1 MLRLL
6 LLRIN
11 RKFAATYRIKFGYGK
26 LTKQEEEVMLQVWRL
41 NNCTIKDILQQLEEP
56 KPPYTTIASVM
67 NNLKR
72 KGYLVAKQHGLVY
85 HFTPKIA
92 QTDYKADF
100 MSNFVGN
107 YFKNSFREMVSFFA
121 KKDKISPEDL
131 RDIISEIEKGKD
143 TE

>member
-1 MLRLL
+1 ME
-6 LLRIN
+6 
-11 RKFAATYRIKFGYGK
+11 K

-92 QTDYKADF
+92 QTDYKAEF

-121 KKDKISPEDL
+121 TKDKISPEDL

>member
-1 MLRLL
+1 ME
-6 LLRIN
+6 
-11 RKFAATYRIKFGYGK
+11 K

-72 KGYLVAKQHGLVY
+72 KGYLVAKQHGFVY

>member
-1 MLRLL
+1 ME
-6 LLRIN
+6 
-11 RKFAATYRIKFGYGK
+11 K

-92 QTDYKADF
+92 QIDYKADF

>member
-1 MLRLL
+1 ME
-6 LLRIN
+6 
-11 RKFAATYRIKFGYGK
+11 K

-41 NNCTIKDILQQLEEP
+41 GNCTTKDILQQLEEP
-56 KPPYTTIASVM
+56 KPPYTTVASVM

-72 KGYLVAKQHGLVY
+72 KGYIAAKQHGLVY
-85 HFTPKIA
+85 HFKS
-92 QTDYKADF
+92 DF

-121 KKDKISPEDL
+121 KEDKISPEDL
-131 RDIISEIEKGKD
+131 KDIISEIERGKD

>member
-1 MLRLL
+1 ME
-6 LLRIN
+6 
-11 RKFAATYRIKFGYGK
+11 K

-72 KGYLVAKQHGLVY
+72 KGYLVAKHMVWYIISHQ
-85 HFTPKIA
+85 KIA

-107 YFKNSFREMVSFFA
+107 YFKNSFREMVFVFR
-121 KKDKISPEDL
+121 KK
-131 RDIISEIEKGKD
+131 R
-143 TE
+143 

>member
-1 MLRLL
+1 ME
-6 LLRIN
+6 
-11 RKFAATYRIKFGYGK
+11 K

-85 HFTPKIA
+85 HFTQKIA

>member
-11 RKFAATYRIKFGYGK
+11 RKFAATYRIKIWIWKK

-72 KGYLVAKQHGLVY
+72 KGYLVAKQHGLV
-85 HFTPKIA
+85 
-92 QTDYKADF
+92 
-100 MSNFVGN
+100 
-107 YFKNSFREMVSFFA
+107 
-121 KKDKISPEDL
+121 
-131 RDIISEIEKGKD
+131 
-143 TE
+143 

>member
-1 MLRLL
+1 ME
-6 LLRIN
+6 
-11 RKFAATYRIKFGYGK
+11 K

-41 NNCTIKDILQQLEEP
+41 KNCTIKDILQQLEEP